1 MADMKHLGDQPQ
13 SIGGEGTFV
22 GPLYEAKFELPENV
36 DIEEEGV
43 IQCRTKHNEVKNK
56 RFFLNF
62 HVLEEVLEP
71 HPDNKEEWMMDIAI
85 VPKGWLT
92 PGENTLHI
100 GYADERYDDFIVDNI
115 VLWYKT
121 K

>member
-1 MADMKHLGDQPQ
+1 MAEMKHLGDQPQ

-22 GPLYEAKFELPENV
+22 GPLYEAKFELPDNV
-36 DIEEEGV
+36 DIHQEGI
-43 IQCRTKHNEVKNK
+43 IQCRTKHNEIKNK
-56 RFFLNF
+56 RFFLNL

-71 HPDNKEEWMMDIAI
+71 HPQNKEEWMMDIAI
-85 VPKGWLT
+85 VPKEWLT
-92 PGENTLHI
+92 PGENIIYI

-121 K
+121 N